1 MEEEQVPKWEM
12 SICKRQEK
20 MLSWRQDEKVRQ

>member
-12 SICKRQEK
+12 STFERQEK
-20 MLSWRQDEKVRQ
+20 MLSWRQDEKVR